1 MSDDLFR
8 EVDEEVRQDRYIKIW
23 KRYGIYVSALV
34 VTIILITVGWCC
46 VGMAFIGIFVPGIPT
61 TIFLIVALW
70 AFARSSKKFHS
81 WLLNHKRFGPI
92 LQNWESH
99 KVVPRNAK
107 ILMVILQISAVIIFH
122 YSLQNIYLTVLLIIT
137 LIFVARY
144 VLSLPSELPV
154 NGK

>member
-1 MSDDLFR
+1 
-8 EVDEEVRQDRYIKIW
+8 
-23 KRYGIYVSALV
+23 
-34 VTIILITVGWCC
+34 
-46 VGMAFIGIFVPGIPT
+46 MAFVGTFVPGIPT

-70 AFARSSKKFHS
+70 AFAKSSKKFHS

-99 KVVPRNAK
+99 KVVPRKAK

-137 LIFVARY
+137 LVFVARY

-154 NGK
+154 NEK

>member
-1 MSDDLFR
+1 M
-8 EVDEEVRQDRYIKIW
+8 K
-23 KRYGIYVSALV
+23 K
-34 VTIILITVGWCC
+34 IILITIGWFC
-46 VGMAFIGIFVPGIPT
+46 VGLAFIGTFVPGIPT

-70 AFARSSKKFHS
+70 AFAKSSKKFHS

-99 KVVPRNAK
+99 KVVPRKAK

-122 YSLQNIYLTVLLIIT
+122 YSLQNIYLTAILIIT
-137 LIFVARY
+137 LVFVARY

-154 NGK
+154 NEK

>member
-1 MSDDLFR
+1 M
-8 EVDEEVRQDRYIKIW
+8 K
-23 KRYGIYVSALV
+23 K
-34 VTIILITVGWCC
+34 IILITIGWSC
-46 VGMAFIGIFVPGIPT
+46 VGLAFIGTFVPGIPT

-70 AFARSSKKFHS
+70 AFAKSSKKFHS

-99 KVVPRNAK
+99 KVVPRRAK

-122 YSLQNIYLTVLLIIT
+122 YSLQNIYLTAILIIT

-154 NGK
+154 NEK

>member
-1 MSDDLFR
+1 M
-8 EVDEEVRQDRYIKIW
+8 K
-23 KRYGIYVSALV
+23 K
-34 VTIILITVGWCC
+34 IILIIIGWSC
-46 VGMAFIGIFVPGIPT
+46 VGLAFVGTFVPGIPT

-70 AFARSSKKFHS
+70 AFAKSSKKFHS

-99 KVVPRNAK
+99 KVVPRKAK

-144 VLSLPSELPV
+144 VLSLPSEIPI
-154 NGK
+154 NEK

>member
-1 MSDDLFR
+1 M
-8 EVDEEVRQDRYIKIW
+8 K
-23 KRYGIYVSALV
+23 K
-34 VTIILITVGWCC
+34 IILITIGWSC
-46 VGMAFIGIFVPGIPT
+46 VGLAFVGTFVPGIPT

-70 AFARSSKKFHS
+70 AFAKSSKKFHS

-99 KVVPRNAK
+99 KVVPRKAK

-137 LIFVARY
+137 LVFVARY

-154 NGK
+154 NKK

>member
-1 MSDDLFR
+1 MKKF
-8 EVDEEVRQDRYIKIW
+8 
-23 KRYGIYVSALV
+23 
-34 VTIILITVGWCC
+34 ILITIGWSC
-46 VGMAFIGIFVPGIPT
+46 VGLAFVGTFVPGIPT
-61 TIFLIVALW
+61 TIFLIIALW
-70 AFARSSKKFHS
+70 AFAKSSKKFHS

-99 KVVPRNAK
+99 KVVPRKAK

-137 LIFVARY
+137 LVFVARY

-154 NGK
+154 NEK

>member
-1 MSDDLFR
+1 MKKF
-8 EVDEEVRQDRYIKIW
+8 
-23 KRYGIYVSALV
+23 
-34 VTIILITVGWCC
+34 ILITIGWSC
-46 VGMAFIGIFVPGIPT
+46 VGLAFIGTFVPGIPT

-70 AFARSSKKFHS
+70 AFAKSSKKFHS

-99 KVVPRNAK
+99 KVVPRKAK

-137 LIFVARY
+137 LVFVARY

-154 NGK
+154 NQK

>member
-1 MSDDLFR
+1 M
-8 EVDEEVRQDRYIKIW
+8 K
-23 KRYGIYVSALV
+23 K
-34 VTIILITVGWCC
+34 IILITVGWCC
-46 VGMAFIGIFVPGIPT
+46 VGMAFIGVFVPGIPT

-81 WLLNHKRFGPI
+81 WLLNHKMFGPI

-107 ILMVILQISAVIIFH
+107 ILMVILQISAVIVFH

-154 NGK
+154 NEK

>member
-1 MSDDLFR
+1 M
-8 EVDEEVRQDRYIKIW
+8 K
-23 KRYGIYVSALV
+23 K
-34 VTIILITVGWCC
+34 IILITIGWSC
-46 VGMAFIGIFVPGIPT
+46 VGLAFVGTFVPGIPT

-70 AFARSSKKFHS
+70 AFAKSSKKFHS

-99 KVVPRNAK
+99 KVVPRKAK

-122 YSLQNIYLTVLLIIT
+122 YSLQNIYLTAILIIT
-137 LIFVARY
+137 LVFVARY

-154 NGK
+154 IQK